1 MSDGDSL
8 KQQTVRGT
16 IWSAIERF
24 SVQGIQFIILIVMAR
39 VLTPSDYGIVGMLTI
54 FLAISQSLIDSGFSN
69 ALIQKIDRTETDYA
83 TVFYFNI
90 AVGGILYGI
99 MYFSASGIADF
110 YDIPE
115 LISVTRIISLL
126 LLINSLSIVHR
137 AIFTI
142 RIDFK
147 TQAKASLIAVVISGI
162 VGISMAYSGY
172 GVWSI
177 VAQTLVNQGLCTILL
192 WFFSQWVPKWT
203 FSYNSFKQL
212 FSFGSK
218 LMIVGILDTL
228 YRNIYTI
235 VIGKKYSAAD
245 LGFYTR
251 AEQFAQFP
259 TSNFTG
265 IMQRVTFPVLSQLQ
279 NEEERLPIAYIK
291 ILRMSAFLIF
301 PLGVGLACMAR
312 PLILTLLN
320 ETWTPSIRLL
330 QILCFACIWY
340 PIHALNLNLLQVK
353 GRTDLSLIISVAQKI
368 VAAGVLVR
376 RIPMGLIPLCIGQ
389 IITTILLLIVNT
401 YFTGKLIRV
410 GLFLQLKAI
419 FPYLFYAGIMGAC
432 VSFLLQIPV
441 SNPKQLIIGTLGG
454 IVSYIGI
461 ALVCKAP
468 EVKELYSII
477 NSHVEKI
484 F

>member
-1 MSDGDSL
+1 
-8 KQQTVRGT
+8 
-16 IWSAIERF
+16 
-24 SVQGIQFIILIVMAR
+24 
-39 VLTPSDYGIVGMLTI
+39 
-54 FLAISQSLIDSGFSN
+54 
-69 ALIQKIDRTETDYA
+69 
-83 TVFYFNI
+83 
-90 AVGGILYGI
+90 
-99 MYFSASGIADF
+99 
-110 YDIPE
+110 
-115 LISVTRIISLL
+115 
-126 LLINSLSIVHR
+126 
-137 AIFTI
+137 
-142 RIDFK
+142 
-147 TQAKASLIAVVISGI
+147 
-162 VGISMAYSGY
+162 
-172 GVWSI
+172 
-177 VAQTLVNQGLCTILL
+177 
-192 WFFSQWVPKWT
+192 
-203 FSYNSFKQL
+203 
-212 FSFGSK
+212 
-218 LMIVGILDTL
+218 
-228 YRNIYTI
+228 
-235 VIGKKYSAAD
+235 
-245 LGFYTR
+245 
-251 AEQFAQFP
+251 
-259 TSNFTG
+259 
-265 IMQRVTFPVLSQLQ
+265 MQRVTFPVLSQLQ

-353 GRTDLSLIISVAQKI
+353 GRTDLSLIISVAQRI
-368 VAAGVLVR
+368 VAAGVLVIT
-376 RIPMGLIPLCIGQ
+376 IPMGLIPLCIGQ

-419 FPYLFYAGIMGAC
+419 FPYLFYAGIMGVC
-432 VSFLLQIPV
+432 VFFLLQIPV

-477 NSHVEKI
+477 NSHVEKN